1 MSTGSAGASLRAARE
16 ASIIPSRCVILSAT
30 AAGIVA
36 TSEIIFA
43 FVTAWLWL
51 QEALNTWQVI
61 GATVVFGGI
70 VIAQTARTSD
80 VVVQADLALETGPII
95 LPVDFS
101 EDDTKANYA
110 RPSPDG

>member
-1 MSTGSAGASLRAARE
+1 VWGLVAWNVVLRSFAPFLLSLSALKR
-16 ASIIPSRCVILSAT
+16 LSAT

-51 QEALNTWQVI
+51 QESLNTWQVI
-61 GATVVFGGI
+61 GASVVFGGI

-95 LPVDFS
+95 LPV
-101 EDDTKANYA
+101 ELTEEKK
-110 RPSPDG
+110 P

>member
-1 MSTGSAGASLRAARE
+1 VWGLVVWNVVLGSFAPFLLSLSALKR
-16 ASIIPSRCVILSAT
+16 LSAT

-51 QEALNTWQVI
+51 QESLSTWQVI
-61 GATVVFGGI
+61 GASVVFGGI

-95 LPVDFS
+95 LPV
-101 EDDTKANYA
+101 ELTEGKN
-110 RPSPDG
+110 P